1 MAEAGESGCVEAAV
15 SPRSGRAQE
24 SQATEDSSESDG
36 ECEERGPFR
45 RKVSTQGQLKNKA
58 SLKEGW
64 LMKQTNSFQRMKK
77 RYFKLKGRKLYY
89 AKEAKSLL
97 FDEIDLTDVSVA
109 ECSTKNVNNS
119 FQVITPFRRLILSA
133 ENRKEMEEWM
143 AVLRAVQNREFYDPS
158 SENMDQ
164 FNGMHNWYTCSHAR
178 PTYCNVCREAL
189 SGVMS
194 TGLSC
199 EVCKFKAHKRCA
211 TRAPN
216 ACKWTALSSIGQD
229 TIEDDEGIH
238 MPHQWLE
245 GNLPV
250 SAKCSVCD
258 HTCGSVLRL
267 QDWKCLWCRAMVH
280 TTCKEIFPRKC
291 PLGDC
296 RLSIVPPTAL
306 NSIDSDGFWVATRP
320 TSSNPLLVFVNS
332 KSGDNQG
339 VKFLRRFKQL
349 LNPAQVF
356 DLMNGGPHLGLRL
369 FQRFDLF
376 RILVCGGDGS
386 VGWVLSEI
394 DKLNLHKQCQM
405 GVLPLG
411 TGNDLARV
419 LGWGAACDDDTQLP
433 SILWQLERATCKMLD
448 RWSIM
453 TCETKVPGA
462 ADPTASAQQGEQDEM
477 TAYELQD
484 SVATHLSRILQS
496 DQHSEVIQSAR
507 VLCETVKH
515 FVTKVGTAY
524 NTEEERAQSDKD
536 SITHKCKVLDE
547 KLNSLLTTL
556 NEEAKAKPLP
566 AVSPAVQQEEL
577 VAGSPQDTVPE
588 GLTAPSS
595 SRMYDSEDDVVP
607 EEIAPATLKRI
618 FKPREQLMSRANS
631 LKKAVR
637 SIIEHTE
644 RAVDEQNAQ
653 TKEHKEEEEASA
665 GQPPSPHTSS
675 AATAPPKP
683 PFVFTMTTSE
693 PSTPLAPLATME
705 NSSPE
710 STEEVPVAGA
720 TSIQSASSI
729 AFSTIEGSEEARER
743 SDTVCSLRSPPPPR
757 YPGYSGYTG
766 LRGRL
771 QVTDKEALAQERRV
785 SKGSTLSQGVSDTSK
800 SLQNI
805 DRATNRQAVT
815 QLPGIRSSI
824 ASSIAGGCLVSK
836 VLLANAD
843 ALCAAA
849 TPLMDP
855 ETASLPYVLHREGF
869 REKCVMNNYFGIG
882 LDAKITLEFHNKREE
897 HPVKFRSR
905 TRNFMWYGML
915 GGREILQRTYR
926 NLEQRIQLECDGQRI
941 PLPSLQGI
949 VVLNIPS
956 FGGGANFWGGV
967 KEDDNFVAPSFDDKV
982 LEVVAVFSSTQM
994 AFSRVM
1000 NLQHHRIV
1008 QCRTIKI
1015 TIQGSESVP
1024 VQVDGEAWMQPPGY
1038 IRIVHKNRA
1047 QMLTR
1052 DRAFEKTLMS
1062 WTDKQ
1067 KFEKMIQGPL
1077 ISNEE
1082 TAVLAPFVDASV
1094 ALIRCIRV
1102 LHTHHRDQVQEL
1114 IPVFMQTSTCVDK
1127 VYSQGRLADLVTKKE
1142 AADMITSTAC
1152 LYAGVGQIIGRI
1164 DNMDEDLERKLVH
1177 ALNLVDQELRRVEQ
1191 VPSLA
1196 AAPLQGSAASP
1207 VEYASPPA
1215 PSRPQHSRSAGHVSA
1230 LLGVQPSDEEY
1241 QSDYG
1246 MSPVP
1251 KQRTKSSGKFGLVRK
1266 LRKSK
1271 TKDKEREKEREESS
1285 MKESAGSMSG
1295 VSTNIPVFQWGP
1307 EEVGGWLESLAL
1319 GEYRDSF
1326 MKNDIRGAELLALE
1340 RRDLKDLGVRKVGHV
1355 KRILQAVKDLQI
1367 R

>member
-1 MAEAGESGCVEAAV
+1 MAGVSGSLSDSNSSV
-15 SPRSGRAQE
+15 S
-24 SQATEDSSESDG
+24 
-36 ECEERGPFR
+36 
-45 RKVSTQGQLKNKA
+45 VSHQA

-433 SILWQLERATCKMLD
+433 AILWQLERATCKMLD

-462 ADPTASAQQGEQDEM
+462 ADSTVSTQQAEQDEM

-524 NTEEERAQSDKD
+524 NTEEERSEGDKD

-556 NEEAKAKPLP
+556 NEEAQAKPLP
-566 AVSPAVQQEEL
+566 AVSSAVQQEEL
-577 VAGSPQDTVPE
+577 VSGSPQDTVPE

-595 SRMYDSEDDVVP
+595 S
-607 EEIAPATLKRI
+607 RI

-653 TKEHKEEEEASA
+653 TKEHKEEASS
-665 GQPPSPHTSS
+665 GPPTSPPTTS
-675 AATAPPKP
+675 AAIAPTKP
-683 PFVFTMTTSE
+683 PFVFTVAPDE
-693 PSTPLAPLATME
+693 PSSPLAPLATME

-710 STEEVPVAGA
+710 STEEGPVAGA
-720 TSIQSASSI
+720 TSVQPASPI
-729 AFSTIEGSEEARER
+729 VFSTSEVSEEARER

-757 YPGYSGYTG
+757 YPYYSGYTG

-771 QVTDKEALAQERRV
+771 QVSDKEALAQERRV
-785 SKGSTLSQGVSDTSK
+785 SKGSTLSQGMPDTSK

-805 DRATNRQAVT
+805 DRATSRQAVS

-849 TPLMDP
+849 SPLMDP
-855 ETASLPYVLHREGF
+855 ETASLPFVLYREGY

-926 NLEQRIQLECDGQRI
+926 SLEQRIQLECDGQRI

-1152 LYAGVGQIIGRI
+1152 LYGGVGQVIGSI

-1196 AAPLQGSAASP
+1196 AMALQGSAASP

-1230 LLGVQPSDEEY
+1230 LLGLPVQPSDEEY

-1246 MSPVP
+1246 TSPVP

-1285 MKESAGSMSG
+1285 MKESVGSMSG

>member
-1 MAEAGESGCVEAAV
+1 MARPSG
-15 SPRSGRAQE
+15 
-24 SQATEDSSESDG
+24 SSYSSL
-36 ECEERGPFR
+36 CF
-45 RKVSTQGQLKNKA
+45 SLQA

-158 SENMDQ
+158 RENMDQ

-595 SRMYDSEDDVVP
+595 SR
-607 EEIAPATLKRI
+607 I

-729 AFSTIEGSEEARER
+729 AFSTIEGR
-743 SDTVCSLRSPPPPR
+743 
-757 YPGYSGYTG
+757 
-766 LRGRL
+766 
-771 QVTDKEALAQERRV
+771 K
-785 SKGSTLSQGVSDTSK
+785 SKNMFVPCC
-800 SLQNI
+800 
-805 DRATNRQAVT
+805 
-815 QLPGIRSSI
+815 PGIRSSI

-843 ALCAAA
+843 A
-849 TPLMDP
+849 
-855 ETASLPYVLHREGF
+855 LPYVLHREGF

-1094 ALIRCIRV
+1094 ALIRCI
-1102 LHTHHRDQVQEL
+1102 
-1114 IPVFMQTSTCVDK
+1114 
-1127 VYSQGRLADLVTKKE
+1127 
-1142 AADMITSTAC
+1142 
-1152 LYAGVGQIIGRI
+1152 

-1191 VPSLA
+1191 VPRIDVFKNSNFPRTIVEWNSLSPSTVGA
-1196 AAPLQGSAASP
+1196 SSLNSFKERLQIDVEKLGAFSSYLDDRHQRCKHTTVTTIPLFHGGKKNYVLSLFS
-1207 VEYASPPA
+1207 
-1215 PSRPQHSRSAGHVSA
+1215 
-1230 LLGVQPSDEEY
+1230 
-1241 QSDYG
+1241 
-1246 MSPVP
+1246 
-1251 KQRTKSSGKFGLVRK
+1251 TKSSGKFGLVRK

-1285 MKESAGSMSG
+1285 MKE
-1295 VSTNIPVFQWGP
+1295 NIPVFQWGP